1 MKHLKKYGWVIAIPL
16 LVLLDQLTKYAAES
30 NIDLGTQVEII
41 PNFFYLTHLRNE
53 GAAWGLFQGQMV
65 FFYVVS
71 ALALAIFGYFAASI
85 NFKKALIY
93 SLSIVFLI
101 SGTLGNL
108 IDRVQFGFVIDFIDV
123 YIFTYD
129 YPVFNV
135 ADILL
140 TAGTI
145 GLGIDILFLESKR
158 SKNANN

>member
-1 MKHLKKYGWVIAIPL
+1 MERFKKYGWILMIPL
-16 LVLLDQLTKYAAES
+16 FVGLDQITKYIVEET
-30 NIDLGTQVEII
+30 IDLGTRIEVI
-41 PNFFYLTHLRNE
+41 PNFLYMAHIRNE
-53 GAAWGLFQGQMV
+53 GGAWGLFTGQMW
-65 FFYVVS
+65 FFYIMSVI
-71 ALALAIFGYFAASI
+71 ALTIFGYFAASI
-85 NFKKALIY
+85 NFKKAFIY

-108 IDRVQFGFVIDFIDV
+108 IDRVQFGHVIDFIDV
-123 YIFTYD
+123 YIFTYN

-158 SKNANN
+158 KKA